1 MCEACKFGKQVS
13 SSLENKTIRSRYAL
27 ELIHTYVWEPTK
39 EVSIGG
45 NRHYVTFID
54 DFTRKVWM

>member
-39 EVSIGG
+39 EISIGG
-45 NRHYVTFID
+45 NRY
-54 DFTRKVWM
+54 